1 MLNYEKKWKSK
12 WCWNIMNI
20 RGEYD
25 WLIIQRLLA
34 ACAFRK
40 IWHFLL
46 SPINSFQIYTCICHI
61 KWKILKKEMCV
72 FFILSCTS
80 HTLIVLYNLM
90 KTHSKV
96 FLKYIPIPVG
106 TEHTPFWNK
115 RHNVINSICDF
126 CQKVSYLI
134 YVYIY
139 IKGK

>member
-1 MLNYEKKWKSK
+1 MLNYKKKMKIKMVLKYHQHQRRIWLVNNSKIVGCMRISENLTFSTKS
-12 WCWNIMNI
+12 
-20 RGEYD
+20 Y
-25 WLIIQRLLA
+25 
-34 ACAFRK
+34 
-40 IWHFLL
+40 
-46 SPINSFQIYTCICHI
+46 SFQIYTCICRI
-61 KWKILKKEMCV
+61 IWKILKKEMCL
-72 FFILSCTS
+72 FLISSCTS
-80 HTLIVLYNLM
+80 HTLFVLYNLM

-139 IKGK
+139 IYI